1 MINIVLFGV
10 GKLGSRHLQA
20 LSQVK
25 IKNTNL
31 HVVDPS
37 IEAVKVAK
45 ERFDEMKSNSYIS
58 SVNYVHNIND
68 LVVKKIDLAIIA
80 TTSEHRK
87 PTINSLCLNFSVK
100 YVLLE
105 KFLFQDKNSYYEVE
119 KQLNQH
125 AIKTWVNCPR
135 RQHDFYND
143 IKSQLSD
150 KKLLQV
156 DVSGPHWSLATS
168 SIHFIDLIAFLTNE
182 KSYEIQHTDFGD
194 SYVPAYSIIT
204 GLRESKY
211 IEFYGSIKGKF
222 KDSAY
227 FNFICHEIDNTPLV
241 INLKTNKGDIIIFEE
256 FNKCFFNLL
265 GEDKLISNF
274 EKSIVI
280 PYQSELTNLIA
291 EDIILKGE
299 SKLTSYKESKDLHL
313 PLLESYLSFLSGI
326 KNTEVKICPIT

>member
-1 MINIVLFGV
+1 MINIVLFGA

-31 HVVDPS
+31 YVVDPNPKS
-37 IEAVKVAK
+37 LEVAR
-45 ERFDEMKSNSYIS
+45 ERFDEMKSNNHII
-58 SVNYVHNIND
+58 SVNYIQNVND
-68 LVVKKIDLAIIA
+68 LITKEISLAIIA
-80 TTSEHRK
+80 TTSDHRK
-87 PTINSLCLNFSVK
+87 SVINLLCSNFKVQ
-100 YVLLE
+100 YLLLE
-105 KFLFQDKNSYYEVE
+105 KFLFQDKNSYYETE
-119 KQLNQH
+119 KQLEN
-125 AIKTWVNCPR
+125 AGITTWVNCPR
-135 RQHDFYND
+135 RHHDFYND

-150 KKLLQV
+150 MRLLQV

-222 KDSAY
+222 KDSAS
-227 FNFICHEIDNTPLV
+227 FNFTCHEIDNTPLV
-241 INLKTNKGDIIIFEE
+241 INLKTNKGDIMIFEE

-265 GEDKLISNF
+265 DEDKLISNF
-274 EKSIVI
+274 EKSFVI